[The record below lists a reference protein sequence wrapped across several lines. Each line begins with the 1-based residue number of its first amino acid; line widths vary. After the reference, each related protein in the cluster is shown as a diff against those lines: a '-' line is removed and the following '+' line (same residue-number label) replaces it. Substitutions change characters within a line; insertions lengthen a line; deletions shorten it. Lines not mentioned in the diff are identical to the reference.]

1 MLHIIGHIFQAF
13 SRKISETNF
22 GLLLHILPA
31 LNKYMNYASTDTSWN
46 AYASDYLS
54 KVIR

>member
-31 LNKYMNYASTDTSWN
+31 LNKYMNYASTDTS
-46 AYASDYLS
+46 
-54 KVIR
+54 